1 VTTDE
6 TRERQVHGGLV
17 EVLGS
22 GVLLTGPSGVGKSE
36 TALELVAR
44 GHRLVADDV
53 VILTYEA
60 GRLRGRSPATI
71 RHHLEIRGIGIVYLP
86 DLYGPDSV
94 RDDGPVDLVCHLEHW
109 KEGAAYERVGLDRPQ
124 EDWCGVMLP
133 ALVLPVRPSANMATL
148 VEVAV
153 RDEQQRQRGP
163 SGADRLDAR
172 LQGRS

>member
-22 GVLLTGPSGVGKSE
+22 GVLLIGPSGVGKSE

-60 GRLRGRSPATI
+60 GRVRGRSPATI
-71 RHHLEIRGIGIVYLP
+71 RHHLEIRGIGIIFLP

-94 RDDGPVDLVCHLEHW
+94 REDGPVDLVCHLEHW
-109 KEGAAYERVGLDRPQ
+109 QEGEAYERVGLDRPR

-172 LQGRS
+172 LRERS